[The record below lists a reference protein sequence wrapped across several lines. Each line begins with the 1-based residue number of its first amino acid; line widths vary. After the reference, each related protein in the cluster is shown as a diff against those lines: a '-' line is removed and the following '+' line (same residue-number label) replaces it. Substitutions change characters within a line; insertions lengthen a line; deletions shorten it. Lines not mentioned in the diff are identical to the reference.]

1 MDLLFKCMSSN
12 YSKIP
17 EKDDEPCNL
26 FRIENRAI
34 VMAYFSV
41 GVVGSLISTPL
52 NIYLVEV
59 LNAGNSAQLFD
70 DAFSIYFDVG

>member
-1 MDLLFKCMSSN
+1 MELLLESIKST

-26 FRIENRAI
+26 LRIENRAI

-41 GVVGSLISTPL
+41 GVVGSLIATPL

-59 LNAGNSAQLFD
+59 LNAGNLALLLSVGQG
-70 DAFSIYFDVG
+70 IY